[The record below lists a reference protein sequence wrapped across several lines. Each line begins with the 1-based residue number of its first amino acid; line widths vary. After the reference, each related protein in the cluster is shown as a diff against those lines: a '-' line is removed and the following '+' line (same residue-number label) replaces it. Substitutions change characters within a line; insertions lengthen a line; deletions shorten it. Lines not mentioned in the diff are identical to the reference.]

1 MRRPWLGARRDQ
13 AERYLLVTIAA
24 FAVTV
29 AAVRWFLEATGYP
42 KVGGGGLHVAHML
55 WGGLLL
61 IVAVVLPLLFVG
73 RRVLLLSALAAGVGV
88 GLFIDEI
95 GKFVTEE
102 NDYFFAPAAPLIYG
116 SLLLLVG
123 LWLVVRRRRSRSSF
137 DAMQAAAE
145 AVGAGLDGRLN
156 PADRDRV
163 VARLSRA
170 RRSHDPSVAML
181 AERQAAILT
190 SAEMETLLVPPGWVA
205 SGRARETLERWLP
218 LRVERA
224 LIVLGLL
231 WSALAAVLAAL
242 LLLDVLWA
250 GDPLDL
256 PLPSGPIEVPE
267 GSAWALLTLGVA
279 VGVGT
284 VNGIAALLI
293 VARRDRTGARVATA
307 AVLVDLVAGG
317 LLTFYVEQFGAM
329 ASTLQQLVLL
339 ALLVDFSDRLD
350 ARHPAHH
357 AVPPGLAEAS
367 AHGPDDAGVP
377 ATEDGSVDPP
387 APAPPPTGEL

>member
-1 MRRPWLGARRDQ
+1 VRRPWLGARRDQ

-24 FAVTV
+24 FALTV
-29 AAVRWFLEATGYP
+29 AGVRWFLQVTGYP

-88 GLFIDEI
+88 GLFIDEV
-95 GKFVTEE
+95 GKFITEE

-116 SLLLLVG
+116 SLVLLTG
-123 LWLVVRRRRSRSSF
+123 LWVAIRRRRSGSSF

-145 AVGAGLDGRLN
+145 AVGAGLEGRLN
-156 PADRDRV
+156 EKDRDRV
-163 VARLSRA
+163 VTRLSRA
-170 RRSHDPSVAML
+170 RRSHDPSVAMI

-190 SAEMETLLVPPGWVA
+190 SPEMESLLVRPGWIA

-218 LRVERA
+218 TRVERV

-231 WSALAAVLAAL
+231 WSALAAVFAAI
-242 LLLDVLWA
+242 LLLDVLWV
-250 GDPLDL
+250 GDPLNL
-256 PLPSGPIEVPE
+256 PVPTGPVQVPE
-267 GSAWALLTLGVA
+267 ESIWAMLALLVA

-284 VNGIAALLI
+284 ANGLAAVMI
-293 VARRDRTGARVATA
+293 IARRDRTGARIATA

-317 LLTFYVEQFGAM
+317 LLTFYVEQFGAV
-329 ASTLQQLVLL
+329 ASVVQQLVLL
-339 ALLVDFSDRLD
+339 GLLVDFADRLD
-350 ARHPAHH
+350 ARHPPRH
-357 AVPPGLAEAS
+357 ADP
-367 AHGPDDAGVP
+367 AHGAHRGSEAVHEDD
-377 ATEDGSVDPP
+377 TGSADALVG
-387 APAPPPTGEL
+387 AHVSGGL